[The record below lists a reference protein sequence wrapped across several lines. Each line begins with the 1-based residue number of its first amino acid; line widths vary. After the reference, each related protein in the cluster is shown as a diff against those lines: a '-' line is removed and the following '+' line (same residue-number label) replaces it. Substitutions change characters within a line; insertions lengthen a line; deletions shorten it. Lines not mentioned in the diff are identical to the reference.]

1 MALHIVVVSYRWCAD
16 KTNVIYKTNYELHNH
31 TQRKQICKTR
41 EKTEQIITWSQSETC
56 AANP

>member
-1 MALHIVVVSYRWCAD
+1 MALHIVVVSYHWCAD
-16 KTNVIYKTNYELHNH
+16 KTNMIYKTNDELH
-31 TQRKQICKTR
+31 TQRKQICKTC

>member
-1 MALHIVVVSYRWCAD
+1 MALHIVVVSYHWCAD
-16 KTNVIYKTNYELHNH
+16 KTNMIYKTNDELH